1 MIKVTLNLQHM
12 ATKIYFSDLTH
23 MGQIVA
29 ANTIPLGI
37 AYVATYAKENI
48 KDDIDVEIFKYP
60 DDLSNYLDK
69 DIPQLACFSNFSWN
83 IKLSHEFAKR
93 IKEFSPNTITVFGG
107 PNFPDKAEE
116 QQEFLKQYPAID
128 FYLEYEGEKC
138 FVELYNELKKRNFDK
153 EKFIKTKPLVHNIRY
168 LDGDEIIRGALGDK
182 FLHLEALPSPYLT
195 GMLDKFFDDTLI
207 PMMQSTR
214 GCPFTCT
221 FCWEGGSYFTK
232 TPRYTQDRIVAELNY
247 IAERVKTKDLQITDA
262 NFGMF
267 PKDIDTAKSIKD
279 IQNKFNGYP
288 ETVLTATAKTGKER
302 TLEIV
307 KILGTSLPATAAV
320 QSTDAEVLTNIK
332 RKNVSQDVLVDFS
345 KGIEKEG
352 GQSEAEII
360 LCIEGDTK
368 EKHIKTVT
376 DMLDANMKFIRL
388 YQFMMLP
395 GTQST
400 TKETREKWQYTTRY
414 RVLPRCFG
422 TYRFRDHKFP
432 IAEIEE
438 ICVAHKTM
446 PYEDYQACRSFDLTV
461 EIFNNDSILA
471 DLMNFLRLNNI
482 KRSELILKIHEL
494 SLKHKTFSKFYDEF
508 NKEEKDNL
516 TDNPDVLE
524 DFAKKPGIIEQYID
538 GTYGTN
544 ELYKFRAI
552 AVFHHIKELH
562 EIAYEAAKYILNKN
576 NMFNEKVRN
585 YLEELFDFSI
595 LRKSDCL
602 NTNLKRN
609 QIFHY
614 DFKKLWDNNFDMD
627 PFDVHIPKGI
637 DISMS
642 HSDNQIGLIRT
653 YETQYGTSLIGLG
666 RILLRANM
674 DRLYLSVN

>member
-1 MIKVTLNLQHM
+1 MT
-12 ATKIYFSDLTH
+12 TKISFADLSHT
-23 MGQIVA
+23 GQIVA

-37 AYVATYAKENI
+37 AYVATYAKEKI
-48 KDDIDVEIFKYP
+48 EDDIDVEIFRYP
-60 DDLSNYLDK
+60 EDLSNYLDK

-83 IKLSHEFAKR
+83 IKLSHEYAKR
-93 IKEFSPNTITVFGG
+93 IKKFSPKTITVFGG
-107 PNFPDKAEE
+107 PNFPDKAE
-116 QQEFLKQYPAID
+116 QQKEFLQKYPFID

-138 FVELYNELKKRNFDK
+138 FVELYNELKKLDFDK
-153 EKFIKTKPLVHNIRY
+153 EKFIKNKPLVHNIRY

-232 TPRYTQDRIVAELNY
+232 TPRYPQERVEAELKY
-247 IAERVKTKDLQITDA
+247 IADRVKTKDLQITDA

-267 PKDIDTAKSIKD
+267 PKDIDTAKSIRE
-279 IQNKFNGYP
+279 IQKKYNGYP
-288 ETVLTATAKTGKER
+288 ETVLAATAKTGKER
-302 TLEIV
+302 TIEIV
-307 KILGTSLPATAAV
+307 KILGTTLPATAAV
-320 QSTDAEVLTNIK
+320 QSTDVEVLTNIK
-332 RKNVSQDVLVDFS
+332 RKNVSQDVLVNFS

-422 TYRFRDHKFP
+422 TYRFRENTFP

-446 PYEDYQACRSFDLTV
+446 PYKDYQACRSFDLTV

-516 TDNPDVLE
+516 TDNPDALE
-524 DFAKKPGIIEQYID
+524 NFAKEPGIIEQYID

-562 EIAYEAAKYILNKN
+562 EIAYEAAKHILNKN
-576 NMFNEKVRN
+576 EMFNEKVQN

-602 NTNLKRN
+602 NTNIKRN
-609 QIFHY
+609 KVFHY
-614 DFKKLWDNNFDMD
+614 DFKKLWDNNFDMN

-637 DISMS
+637 DVSMS
-642 HSDNQIGLIRT
+642 HSENQIGLIRT

-674 DRLYLSVN
+674 DRLYLTIH

>member
-1 MIKVTLNLQHM
+1 MILDLHM
-12 ATKIYFSDLTH
+12 TTKISFADLSHT
-23 MGQIVA
+23 GQIVA

-37 AYVATYAKENI
+37 AYVATYAKDKI
-48 KDDIDVEIFKYP
+48 KDDIDVEIFRYP

-69 DIPQLACFSNFSWN
+69 NIPQLACFSNFSWN
-83 IKLSHEFAKR
+83 IKLSHEFAKK

-107 PNFPDKAEE
+107 PNFPDKAE
-116 QQEFLKQYPAID
+116 QQKEFLKQYPAID

-138 FVELYNELKKRNFDK
+138 FVELYNELKKLNFDK
-153 EKFIKTKPLVHNIRY
+153 EKFIKIKPLVHNIRY
-168 LDGDEIIRGALGDK
+168 LDGDEIIRGELGDK

-232 TPRYTQDRIVAELNY
+232 TPRYPQDRIVAELNY

-267 PKDIDTAKSIKD
+267 PKDIDTAKSIKA
-279 IQNKFNGYP
+279 IQEKFNGYP
-288 ETVLTATAKTGKER
+288 ETVLAATAKTGKER
-302 TLEIV
+302 TIEIV
-307 KILGTSLPATAAV
+307 KILGTTLPATAAV
-320 QSTDAEVLTNIK
+320 QSTDKEVLANIK
-332 RKNVSQDVLVDFS
+332 RKNVSQDVLINFS

-368 EKHIKTVT
+368 EKHFKTVT
-376 DMLDANMKFIRL
+376 DMLDADMKFIRL

-400 TKETREKWQYTTRY
+400 TKETRKKWKYICKY

-422 TYRFRDHKFP
+422 TYRFRDQKFP

-438 ICVAHKTM
+438 ICVGNTTM
-446 PYEDYQACRSFDLTV
+446 PYTSYQDCRKFDLTV

-482 KRSELILKIHEL
+482 KRSELLLKIHEL
-494 SLKHKTFSKFYDEF
+494 SLKHNTFSKFYDKF

-516 TDNPDVLE
+516 SDAPEALE
-524 DFAKKPGIIEQYID
+524 KFTKKPGIIEKYID
-538 GTYGTN
+538 GIYGTN

-562 EIAYEAAKYILNKN
+562 EIAYEAAKYLLAKN
-576 NMFNEKVRN
+576 NMFSEKVQN

-602 NTNLKRN
+602 NTNIKRN
-609 QIFHY
+609 KVFHY
-614 DFKKLWDNNFDMD
+614 DFKKLWDNHFDMN
-627 PFDVHIPKGI
+627 PFDVHMPKGVK
-637 DISMS
+637 ISLS
-642 HSDNQIGLIRT
+642 HSENQIGLIRT

-674 DRLYLSVN
+674 DRLYLSVH